1 MIRFCRLLPRL
12 PGSVLSSEAA
22 AFSAAAGCPAA
33 ASFASTAGS
42 AFPVARYRFPSRP
55 TARPKV
61 RCLASRSLSY
71 RPRFHLVNP
80 VGPPLHVTA
89 IAGCLVLRH
98 RSSGPGWRAL
108 SGTRITLHPTFPLV
122 KGYFRSSQGYPQG
135 KRLTHRTF
143 SFIHCSHTGCTQG
156 STSQH
161 GFDVD
166 ADSISGLNESHVVA
180 HAIWFALGHRRCD
193 HYHLL
198 AHVGP
203 DADVRT
209 PAAPWGGSFIS
220 AVKSSLRTSR
230 YQAAKHKSLPRRV
243 SREFETA
250 SGRSVRHNV
259 A

>member
-22 AFSAAAGCPAA
+22 ALSAAAGCPAA
-33 ASFASTAGS
+33 ASFASTASS

-61 RCLASRSLSY
+61 CCLASRSLSY

-80 VGPPLHVTA
+80 VGPPLLVTA
-89 IAGCLVLRH
+89 IAGRLDLRH
-98 RSSGPGWRAL
+98 RSSGSGWRAL

-122 KGYFRSSQGYPQG
+122 KRYFLSSQGYPQG
-135 KRLTHRTF
+135 KGVTHRTF
-143 SFIHCSHTGCTQG
+143 LFIHCSHTGCTQE
-156 STSQH
+156 SAPQH

-166 ADSISGLNESHVVA
+166 ADANRGLNDGHVVA
-180 HAIWFALGHRRCD
+180 RSTPFALGRRRCD
-193 HYHLL
+193 HFHLL

-220 AVKSSLRTSR
+220 PPTIKLRRTVVT
-230 YQAAKHKSLPRRV
+230 KKGLP
-243 SREFETA
+243 
-250 SGRSVRHNV
+250 
-259 A
+259 